1 MRSRVIPGSSPTMER
16 RECVRRLKRVDLPT
30 LGRPT
35 IATSGKR
42 ELAGVEG
49 TTDLWYLDKG
59 NLQLPFVQALL
70 LRNLRARG
78 IDYPCIFYCLLEQKQ
93 ESRDLSRFCAVG

>member
-1 MRSRVIPGSSPTMER
+1 MER
-16 RECVRRLKRVDLPT
+16 RECVRRLKSVDLPT

-49 TTDLWYLDKG
+49 TTDLWYLDTKI
-59 NLQLPFVQALL
+59 LL
-70 LRNLRARG
+70 LPLIQAS
-78 IDYPCIFYCLLEQKQ
+78 E
-93 ESRDLSRFCAVG
+93 